1 MKKVI
6 SGFVSIVFMMTMII
20 NIIPAEIVLA
30 GSLDSILVLKVDGK
44 EVDINSKVELKEG
57 QTVEFHLDYATKDK
71 KPDDGDKFIFK
82 LPEVFKD
89 IIPSYPEHHFKD
101 MNISESNGSKI
112 VTLICGNQI
121 DTAIRGE
128 LGMSATVGSIEKE
141 EEKKISIDI
150 AGDKIGVV
158 DLLQLLTF
166 LCE

>member
-1 MKKVI
+1 MHYCQYYNQLLFLSLIHI
-6 SGFVSIVFMMTMII
+6 S
-20 NIIPAEIVLA
+20 EIVLA
-30 GSLDSILVLKVDGK
+30 ESLDSILVMKVDGK

-71 KPDDGDKFIFK
+71 KPNDGDKFTFK

-101 MNISESNGSKI
+101 MNISESNESKI

-128 LGMSATVGSIEKE
+128 LGMSATVGSVSYTHLEWNTYQTIY
-141 EEKKISIDI
+141 IIFI
-150 AGDKIGVV
+150 Q
-158 DLLQLLTF
+158 DLMLNKG
-166 LCE
+166 